1 MSVHKSAAAVVLCGG
16 RSVRMGTD
24 KSELLIEGESFLSRI
39 CRIVGPCVETTVVVA
54 AQDQSLPELPTSVGV
69 VRDALPDAGP
79 LVGLLSGF
87 EDIRSRQPHIQHCWV
102 GNCDA
107 PFVNSRLIGHLLQM
121 CGDNAATVVRYAGRI
136 QPLGGV
142 YHIRV
147 LETVRRLVDSGE
159 RRLNQLL
166 QHVQTEVIDA
176 EALRKYDPE
185 LTFLRNVN
193 TPEDYQRYVVD
204 Q

>member
-54 AQDQSLPELPTSVGV
+54 AQNQQLPELPASVCI

-79 LVGLLSGF
+79 LAGLLSGL
-87 EDIRSRQPHIQHCWV
+87 ESLRIRQPHIQYCWV
-102 GNCDA
+102 GSCDA
-107 PFVNSRLIGHLLQM
+107 PFVNSRLIGHLLQT
-121 CGDNAATVVRYAGRI
+121 CGDKDATVVRHVGRI

-142 YHIRV
+142 YHTRV
-147 LETVRRLVDSGE
+147 LEAVRRLVDSGE
-159 RRLNQLL
+159 RRLNELPLHL
-166 QHVQTEVIDA
+166 QAEVIDA
-176 EALRKYDPE
+176 ESLRHHDPE
-185 LTFLRNVN
+185 LAFLRNVN
-193 TPEDYQRYVVD
+193 TPEDYQRYVAD